1 MTIEIR
7 QLIIRALVDSNAAAA
22 TAAPPLTADAP
33 GGSLAPMPRNLRQ
46 APLSPTERAAVAA
59 DCARTLTRELRRAR
73 ER

>member
-7 QLIIRALVDSNAAAA
+7 QLIIRAVVDGHA
-22 TAAPPLTADAP
+22 TAVVPTPDTPAASFGPVA
-33 GGSLAPMPRNLRQ
+33 RNSRP

-59 DCARTLTRELRRAR
+59 DCARDVAREMRRAR